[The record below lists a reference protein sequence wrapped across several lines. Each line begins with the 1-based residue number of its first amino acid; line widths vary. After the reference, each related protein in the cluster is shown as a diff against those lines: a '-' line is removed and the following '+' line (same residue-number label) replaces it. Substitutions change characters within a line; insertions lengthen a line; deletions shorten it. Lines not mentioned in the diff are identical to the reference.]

1 VEVNWKVVID
11 RIPFG
16 LRVSPCPKGFFFNL
30 DLEFITYYSQLA
42 AYEIQKEVRG
52 MAYEHIQTEL
62 KEGVAYLTLNRPP
75 VNVLNIEMMEEVN
88 TYLEGLKKEK
98 SLKLLVIQAMGK
110 AFSAG
115 VDVGEHL
122 GELVYKMIEVFHKM
136 FRLMDAL
143 KVPSIAIVN
152 GSALGGGCELAL
164 YCDMVIATEKSKF
177 GQPEIQVGVFPP
189 IAALIFPRMMGRK
202 KAMELI
208 LAGDTLSAQEAL
220 ALGLVN
226 KVVPEASLADEA
238 NGYIEKFKKLSG
250 IVLKLAKEATLAGLN
265 DDVDKG
271 LKTIEKIYLDRLMKT
286 DDALEGLKA
295 FLEKRK
301 PTWKDQ

>member
-1 VEVNWKVVID
+1 
-11 RIPFG
+11 
-16 LRVSPCPKGFFFNL
+16 
-30 DLEFITYYSQLA
+30 
-42 AYEIQKEVRG
+42 
-52 MAYEHIQTEL
+52 MAFKHIQTEL
-62 KEGVAYLTLNRPP
+62 KEGVAYLTLNRAP
-75 VNVLNIEMMEEVN
+75 VNILNIEMMEEIN

-98 SLKLLVIQAMGK
+98 SLKLLVIQALGK

-122 GELVYKMIEVFHKM
+122 GDLVYKMIEVFHKM

-143 KVPSIAIVN
+143 KIPSIAVVN

-189 IAALIFPRMMGRK
+189 IAALIFPRMIGRK

-208 LAGDTLSAQEAL
+208 LGGDTLSAQEAL
-220 ALGLVN
+220 ALGLIN

-238 NGYIEKFKKLSG
+238 NGFIEKFKKLSG
-250 IVLKLAKEATLAGLN
+250 MVLKLAKEATLAGLN
-265 DDVDKG
+265 DDMDKG
-271 LKTIEKIYLDRLMKT
+271 LKVIEKIYLDRLMKT
-286 DDALEGLKA
+286 EDALEGLKA

-301 PTWKDQ
+301 PTWKDK

>member
-1 VEVNWKVVID
+1 
-11 RIPFG
+11 
-16 LRVSPCPKGFFFNL
+16 
-30 DLEFITYYSQLA
+30 
-42 AYEIQKEVRG
+42 
-52 MAYEHIQTEL
+52 MAYKHIQTEL

-75 VNVLNIEMMEEVN
+75 VNVLNIEMMEEIN

-98 SLKLLVIQAMGK
+98 SLKLLVIQAVGK

-122 GELVYKMIEVFHKM
+122 GDLVYKMIEVFHRM
-136 FRLMDAL
+136 FRFMDAL
-143 KVPSIAIVN
+143 KVPSIAVVN

-164 YCDMVIATEKSKF
+164 YCDMVIASEKAKF

-208 LAGDTLSAQEAL
+208 LTGDTLSAQEAL
-220 ALGLVN
+220 ALGLIN
-226 KVVPEASLADEA
+226 KVVPETSLADEA
-238 NGYIEKFKKLSG
+238 NGFIQKFKKLSG
-250 IVLKLAKEATLAGLN
+250 VVLKLTKEATLAGLN

-271 LKTIEKIYLDRLMKT
+271 LKAIEKIYLDRLMKT

-301 PTWKDQ
+301 PAWKDQ